1 MIQFMLD
8 LLVSLVQPAVT
19 HLVVNLMCNQTT
31 QVKPFCWSQ
40 SMMGLSL
47 PAHSYSASVQ
57 PLQLHHDQP

>member
-8 LLVSLVQPAVT
+8 LLVLLVQPAVT
-19 HLVVNLMCNQTT
+19 HLFVNLMCSQTT
-31 QVKPFCWSQ
+31 QVKPFCWTQ
-40 SMMGLSL
+40 LVMGLSL